1 MKGKG
6 QAASVVTTAPGSAS
20 ALTLTRLL
28 LNITFARLIFTLSV
42 ALDPVQDFFS
52 GKLLF
57 GRSVWSLSRDFLR
70 WILALAG
77 RLSAPVRH
85 PYLRLSKR
93 ITLRYWH
100 VVGGRRA
107 RDGVGR
113 AGPGCCIRQAM
124 GHPDAEPGA
133 HWDPAGSTDPSMT
146 PFSVLQVLL

>member
-107 RDGVGR
+107 RDGVW
-113 AGPGCCIRQAM
+113 AGWPRVLHSPGN
-124 GHPDAEPGA
+124 GSPDAEPGA
-133 HWDPAGSTDPSMT
+133 HRDPARSTDPSMT
-146 PFSVLQVLL
+146 PYFVLQVLL